1 MQTKTNTMIKI
12 FKFTAIS
19 EGFSY
24 LILLSNMLFIKPNNL
39 VLYKTLLFP
48 IGMTHGILFIAYLYL
63 SFIIKEK
70 LKWSA
75 KDVTLIIL
83 GSLIPFG
90 AFYIERKYLKNA

>member
-1 MQTKTNTMIKI
+1 
-12 FKFTAIS
+12 
-19 EGFSY
+19 
-24 LILLSNMLFIKPNNL
+24 MLFIKPNNL

>member
-1 MQTKTNTMIKI
+1 MIKI
-12 FKFTAIS
+12 FKITAIS

-24 LILLSNMLFIKPNNL
+24 LILLSNMLFIKPTHL
-39 VLYKTLLFP
+39 ELYKTFLFP

-70 LKWSA
+70 QNWSG

-90 AFYIERKYLKNA
+90 AFFIERKYLKNA

>member
-1 MQTKTNTMIKI
+1 MIKI
-12 FKFTAIS
+12 FKITAIS

-24 LILLSNMLFIKPNNL
+24 LILLSNMLFIKPTHL
-39 VLYKTLLFP
+39 ELYKTFLFP

-70 LKWSA
+70 QNWSG
-75 KDVTLIIL
+75 KDLTLIIL

-90 AFYIERKYLKNA
+90 AFFIERKYLKNA

>member
-1 MQTKTNTMIKI
+1 LQTKTNTMIKI